1 MHTHTHIHSD
11 TTQAK
16 KNEILPSPTMWMDQE
31 NIMIS
36 EVSQTNTVS
45 SLISRI

>member
-1 MHTHTHIHSD
+1 MYTHTHIHSD

-16 KNEILPSPTMWMDQE
+16 KKEILPSPTMWMDQE

-45 SLISRI
+45 